1 MEPLFSVALSGK
13 LVNERIMLM
22 RGGHSVCQD
31 TNAPAY
37 RSRGVWYGIT
47 SSRRLLNKMLVFS
60 TVFSIV
66 ATPYVAKKASPLDT
80 LNPRDFYLDQ
90 LLKGVSPAL
99 KSFKEET
106 GRFVRDGWTVDHQ
119 ELIYPLA
126 YLYSFKDPKNSFFG
140 DKTLLNAALKGGDA
154 ICDAQY
160 EDGTVEFLKSDG
172 SSWGRIYPHETLLA
186 WLETYDLLKELIEGE
201 RKTRWERG
209 LQKMADGVYQQILG
223 KRNQRLYSG
232 VFRDE
237 DVDWGWGEFEVNH
250 FSTWDGLNVY
260 RAGQIFNRSE
270 WQQTGQRM
278 IHSAL
283 ETLDPLGYW
292 PEFGSPSTSVNL
304 EYLQAVG
311 LYYEHSGDLAVI
323 PYLERAVD
331 FQIKYVYPEGSVIET
346 LDGRCRYNSEVLS
359 KAHFTFSQF
368 AEGRRFAR
376 FLVNSMLKRGTT
388 WPLSTNALV
397 NFVYFHDGIDEPLA
411 LEKTSYLAKSENK
424 ALVRRK
430 SPWFYCLS
438 GFTAAPSKN
447 RWSLDRQN
455 FVSVWNEQVGLIISG
470 GSSKTQPEW
479 SNFVF
484 YSGGRPVYIPSSGI
498 VREKSPRDAVTLTYE
513 GKKASIE
520 ISEKSKKELQIKS
533 IVEAQGS
540 PVTGQLLLYLK
551 SGNTLRT
558 ATGKVY
564 SLSEKPLEVPAENSG
579 GWIEYEGW
587 RITLPPRSQVIFPS
601 YPFFPQDRQSRT
613 PLSEA
618 RGLLIYPLDEAVP
631 SATFTITVMKP

>member
-1 MEPLFSVALSGK
+1 MANMLTRCSNSVRQGNNSLASQSEA
-13 LVNERIMLM
+13 VCCRISL
-22 RGGHSVCQD
+22 
-31 TNAPAY
+31 
-37 RSRGVWYGIT
+37 
-47 SSRRLLNKMLVFS
+47 SRRLVIEALALSAAF
-60 TVFSIV
+60 TIV
-66 ATPYVAKKASPLDT
+66 ATPCVAKKASPLDN

-90 LLKGVSPAL
+90 LLKGVPPAL
-99 KSFKEET
+99 KTFKEDT
-106 GRFVRDGWTVDHQ
+106 GRFAWDSWTVDHQ

-126 YLYSFKDPKNSFFG
+126 YLYTFKDPKNSFFG
-140 DKTLLNAALKGGDA
+140 NKTLLNAALKGGDA

-172 SSWGRIYPHETLLA
+172 SSWGRIYPHVTLLA
-186 WLETYDLLKELIEGE
+186 WLETYDLLKELIEGN
-201 RKTRWERG
+201 RKTRWEHG
-209 LQKMADGVYQQILG
+209 LQKMVDGVYQQILG

-232 VFRDE
+232 IFRDE
-237 DVDWGWGEFEVNH
+237 DVDWAWGDFEVNH

-292 PEFGSPSTSVNL
+292 PEFGGPSTSTNL

-331 FQIKYVYPEGSVIET
+331 FQVKYVYPEGSVIET
-346 LDGRCRYNSEVLS
+346 LDGRSRYNSEVLS

-376 FLVNSMLKRGTT
+376 FLVHSMLKRGVT

-397 NFVYFHDGIDEPLA
+397 NFVYFHDGIDEPLP
-411 LEKTSYLAKSENK
+411 LEKASYLVKSENK

-455 FVSVWNEQVGLIISG
+455 VVSVWNEQVGLIISG

-484 YSGGRPVYIPSSGI
+484 TRGGHPVYIPSNGI
-498 VREKSPRDAVTLTYE
+498 VREKNPRDAVTLTYE
-513 GKKASIE
+513 GRRASIE
-520 ISEKSKKELQIKS
+520 VSEKSKKELQIKS
-533 IVEAQGS
+533 IVEDGGS

-564 SLSEKPLEVPAENSG
+564 SLNEKPLEVAAENSG

-587 RITLPPRSQVIFPS
+587 RITLPPRSKMIFPS
-601 YPFFPQDRQSRT
+601 YPFYPHDRQSRT

-618 RGLLIYPLDEAVP
+618 RGLLTYPLDEAVP
-631 SATFTITVMKP
+631 TATFTITVMKP